1 MPLHLQ
7 SRTVNNGQAL
17 TPVGCKSGRTVIQKS
32 NMAAVFPIDQSV
44 SRPHGYVDGPGAV
57 THPASPRSGALK
69 SFGLKNSAVPATW
82 FRSPVNK
89 GGGPKKPAHV
99 SGENGAGFYFP
110 FCYFPRFTES
120 ILPVHHLS
128 YRIYGLIQIGGITTC
143 GARFVARVGDGRF
156 GQETY
161 AD

>member
-44 SRPHGYVDGPGAV
+44 SRPHGYVDGPGAA

-69 SFGLKNSAVPATW
+69 SFGLKIRLYQPLGLGAPLTRVGVLRNRRMSRGRMA
-82 FRSPVNK
+82 PV
-89 GGGPKKPAHV
+89 
-99 SGENGAGFYFP
+99 F
-110 FCYFPRFTES
+110 
-120 ILPVHHLS
+120 ILPLRRS
-128 YRIYGLIQIGGITTC
+128 SLAGTDRSRAPSKQ
-143 GARFVARVGDGRF
+143 
-156 GQETY
+156 
-161 AD
+161 